1 MDMDCKTYTSLI
13 IKKELNDYFGEI
25 YLFLYLLFL
34 INIFFKFLELK
45 NKQIVL
51 IYTKDIFTESELDT
65 SEDYYNEDSD
75 KDENSNEDEDSSE
88 EEEDSDEDDTDED
101 DTNEDDTDEDDNNE
115 DDTDDNNEDDTDDN
129 NEDDEKNED
138 LYSMKHLQCPLCGV
152 KYNEDDTDDNNEDDE
167 KNEDLYSMKHLQCP
181 LCGVKYNE
189 DHKQYIFKTKLLK
202 QIQNSNSEDL
212 KKAVSNHNKKS
223 DICEEYSFISKI
235 FK

>member
-152 KYNEDDTDDNNEDDE
+152 KYNED
-167 KNEDLYSMKHLQCP
+167 
-181 LCGVKYNE
+181 
-189 DHKQYIFKTKLLK
+189 HKQYIFKTKLLK